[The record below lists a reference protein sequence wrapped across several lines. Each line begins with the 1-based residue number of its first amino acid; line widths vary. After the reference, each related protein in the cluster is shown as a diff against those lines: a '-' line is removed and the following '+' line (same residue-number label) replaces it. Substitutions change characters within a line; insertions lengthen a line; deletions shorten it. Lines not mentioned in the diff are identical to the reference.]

1 MATTAASLM
10 LQALSGSISRGGG
23 AMGKAA
29 GMAQAGAGT
38 AAKATAGAAGMIGGN
53 TGHAVKATIAMH
65 KDIAE
70 HLPSL
75 GKGFKTKVMPNVGS
89 VLKNLVQLPKKLFS
103 KTMGLMGLNL
113 SISAMLRQSQI
124 FTGFMGALF
133 QIIGGFVDVILA
145 PFMPFFV
152 GLMRKLAAWIPVV
165 REYAQKVYDWLAQNI
180 FPKLREWGNWFGEK
194 VRELFGGALDALPAI
209 QAVGEAA
216 WNEFKPVLDGYWELV
231 KSVGAWALETVGP
244 VVISVG
250 QGIWD
255 IAKFA
260 WNWAKDVAWPF
271 LKSIG
276 GSIISIIEQ
285 VANWISV
292 DVVPRLTWL
301 SKWLIEEA
309 GGFILW
315 VTDTF
320 FKWIDDM
327 VPTFTSIFNQIFDLV
342 KSIVVPLWDALEPVL
357 KWVIGMYLQSV
368 KRFLKFI
375 DKYVLP
381 TLQKL
386 ANIIMPAFQML
397 SDTFMKHFAPAIE
410 KIVNGMWDII
420 EKAWVFLEPIVLLL
434 ARILVWGVKNI
445 LVPVLE
451 DIALMISTYWDI
463 IKPSIDWLFDNI
475 FNWDKILDYVVNP
488 FLEWGARV
496 MNRINNTIWL
506 FKNFGLVI
514 KTVWLDSI
522 KPGLLKAI
530 DSIPLV
536 NITKAVEKA
545 EREGQVQKNLFNE
558 AWDLRRQVE
567 ARQIILDP
575 NTNEFN
581 ITINNRDDRNFKTDE
596 SRESIVRRN
605 EDLTIDNHT
614 QMTNM
619 LSGSGNLLGSIG

>member
-1 MATTAASLM
+1 M
-10 LQALSGSISRGGG
+10 
-23 AMGKAA
+23 
-29 GMAQAGAGT
+29 
-38 AAKATAGAAGMIGGN
+38 
-53 TGHAVKATIAMH
+53 V
-65 KDIAE
+65 
-70 HLPSL
+70 
-75 GKGFKTKVMPNVGS
+75 
-89 VLKNLVQLPKKLFS
+89 
-103 KTMGLMGLNL
+103 
-113 SISAMLRQSQI
+113 
-124 FTGFMGALF
+124 
-133 QIIGGFVDVILA
+133 
-145 PFMPFFV
+145 
-152 GLMRKLAAWIPVV
+152 
-165 REYAQKVYDWLAQNI
+165 KVY
-180 FPKLREWGNWFGEK
+180 G
-194 VRELFGGALDALPAI
+194 
-209 QAVGEAA
+209 
-216 WNEFKPVLDGYWELV
+216 
-231 KSVGAWALETVGP
+231 
-244 VVISVG
+244 
-250 QGIWD
+250 

-368 KRFLKFI
+368 KRFIKFI